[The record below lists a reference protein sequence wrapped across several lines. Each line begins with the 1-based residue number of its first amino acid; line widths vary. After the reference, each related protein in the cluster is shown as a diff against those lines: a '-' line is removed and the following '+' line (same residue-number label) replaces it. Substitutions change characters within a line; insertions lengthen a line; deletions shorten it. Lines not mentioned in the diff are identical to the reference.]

1 MNSGSLRL
9 CVGALFI
16 VLWAGCYPGEIDSAS
31 QTDVVLTFHAPGADF
46 GVNNTFSM
54 PDSIVDLSVAA
65 GGSSSFDHQY
75 DAAILSKIA
84 AEFVAKGYT
93 RITSPATRAD
103 AVVLVSG
110 VAIDNYSAWTG
121 YPWWGYWGWWGW
133 GPYGYSQ
140 SNSASSQWYY
150 PWAPVVVTSYKSGT
164 IFISLIDPD
173 VPPASGTG
181 TATTIWAAA
190 LNGMLEGTNSDILA
204 RINTN
209 IVQAFAQ
216 SSYLSTQ

>member
-54 PDSIVDLSVAA
+54 PNTIVDLGVAA
-65 GGSSSFDHQY
+65 GGGSTFDHQY
-75 DAAILSKIA
+75 DAQILSKIA
-84 AEFVAKGYT
+84 QQFVSMGYT
-93 RITSPATRAD
+93 RVDSTVKAD

-110 VAIDNYSAWTG
+110 VTIDNYSAWTG

-140 SNSASSQWYY
+140 SNSATSQWYY

-173 VPPASGTG
+173 VAPPSGSG

>member
-1 MNSGSLRL
+1 
-9 CVGALFI
+9 
-16 VLWAGCYPGEIDSAS
+16 
-31 QTDVVLTFHAPGADF
+31 
-46 GVNNTFSM
+46 M
-54 PDSIVDLSVAA
+54 PDSIVDISVVA

-75 DAAILSKIA
+75 DAAILAKIQQ
-84 AEFVAKGYT
+84 EFESMGYT
-93 RITSPATRAD
+93 RETDTTVRAD

-110 VAIDNYSAWTG
+110 VTIDNYQAWGG

-133 GPYGYSQ
+133 GPYGYS
-140 SNSASSQWYY
+140 SASAGSQWYY
-150 PWAPVVVTSYKSGT
+150 PWSPVVVTSYKSGT

-173 VPPASGTG
+173 VAPPSGTG